1 MTQPADES
9 LVLEQIRCEFA
20 QRAASDARL
29 EALLCNLYG
38 AFKIA
43 TEAARETANG

>member
-1 MTQPADES
+1 MTQPADDS
-9 LVLEQIRCEFA
+9 LVLEQIQREFA

-29 EALLCNLYG
+29 EALLGSLYG
-38 AFKIA
+38 AFRIA